1 MFSNY
6 INWKKNNFD
15 DHLKVLWII
24 LIKIIPTMN
33 NNTNSEMILKSNY
46 KAGKMRKQ
54 RNKKLLS
61 KKKEENNE

>member
-1 MFSNY
+1 
-6 INWKKNNFD
+6 
-15 DHLKVLWII
+15 
-24 LIKIIPTMN
+24 MN